1 MADILV
7 ELLKSKLASEEEVK
21 FAYLF
26 GSQVRQD
33 VGKRSDIDIAVYLD
47 NGVDGFRYRLYLM
60 EAIIKPVKNEKVDI
74 IILDTATL
82 LLCHQVVKNG
92 VVLKDDKGQR
102 LDFETRVLKEYLDT
116 EYLRN
121 TQLSYMREH
130 IKGGTYFG

>member
-60 EAIIKPVKNEKVDI
+60 EAIIKAVKNEKVDI
-74 IILDTATL
+74 IILNTATL